1 MRLRSRRSRLLVVH
15 VKAGLELD
23 RGSQPADNLKVVGLL
38 AHVVEVLSHAKQNG
52 RAYLKERQS
61 PGLRG

>member
-1 MRLRSRRSRLLVVH
+1 VVH